1 VNEQEQVAQES
12 TTEPT
17 LDDVYKQFNVE
28 EEAQSFSPQPTQQTA
43 PQPSAQPTAPP
54 SIPDPVLDG
63 EGFKAW
69 LQQDHSQKQ
78 LLQQTL
84 SQVAGKLNQYDM
96 AARLQ
101 REEADISKAVES
113 FNSHLGDGKVDPDFA
128 EVALGAKARKDPK
141 FRSVWEKRNQNP
153 TAWNAAL
160 KAYAKEFGTKHAMRT
175 DPQIAENVRALK
187 EATTSTKATTDSRQ
201 TNTARDRMANGTEAE
216 FQREWNQLLG
226 RTA

>member
-1 VNEQEQVAQES
+1 MSTEEQQTQQEAP
-12 TTEPT
+12 EPT

-28 EEAQSFSPQPTQQTA
+28 ETAESFSPQPQQ
-43 PQPSAQPTAPP
+43 QVSQPTAPTAPTP

-63 EGFKAW
+63 AGFKQW
-69 LQQDHSQKQ
+69 LTQDHSQKQ

-84 SQVAGKLNQYDM
+84 QQVAGKLSQFEM

-153 TAWNAAL
+153 AAWNAAL

-187 EATTSTKATTDSRQ
+187 EATTSTKATTETKQ
-201 TNTARDRMANGTEAE
+201 GNTVTEKMAQADGAE
-216 FQREWNQLLG
+216 FQRMWNQMLG
-226 RTA
+226 RLA